1 MTGEHIHFV
10 TGCLAEFALRR
21 EVADLSQRLGF
32 DYTIDVLPI
41 TVAALMTPA
50 WIARHLSC
58 TAAAT
63 RVLIPGYCAGD
74 MAPIQE
80 TCGVPAERGPKDL
93 RQLGEYLGGVAQE
106 RADYG
111 EHTIEIIAEINHA
124 PRLALAEIVSQARK
138 LRADGADVIDVG
150 CDPGEPWSGASD
162 CVKALK
168 DQGLRV
174 SIDSLHPRE
183 IAPAVKAGAE
193 LVLSVNETNRE
204 AARDWGCEVVAI
216 PDDPSALRGLEE
228 TVECLALARVPLR
241 IDAILEPIGLGF
253 AASLERY
260 FQVRRKYP
268 DAAMMMGIGNLTEM
282 TEVDS
287 AGVNL
292 LLLAICQELS
302 IGSVLTTQVIN
313 WARSCV
319 RECDLARK
327 LVHYAVRHRV
337 PPKHVDRGLVVLRD
351 PKLTPFGAAEL
362 DELARQIRDNN
373 YRIYAEDGELHL
385 IGRGL
390 HLRERDPFLLF
401 ERLLNPGFG
410 GASDMHEPQ
419 QVDASH
425 AFYLGYELAK
435 AVTALALG
443 KQYTQDEA
451 LDWGYLSVPEESH
464 RLRKSRASAPAER
477 EEPAP

>member
-10 TGCLAEFALRR
+10 TGRLAEFALRR

-74 MAPIQE
+74 LAPIQE
-80 TCGVPAERGPKDL
+80 KCGVPPERGPKDL
-93 RQLGEYLGGVAQE
+93 RQLGEYFGGVAQE

-174 SIDSLHPRE
+174 SIDSLQPRE
-183 IAPAVKAGAE
+183 IAPAVKVGAE

-216 PDDPSALRGLEE
+216 PDDPSTLRGLEE

-287 AGVNL
+287 AGVNV

-337 PPKHVDRGLVVLRD
+337 PLKHVDRGLVVLRD

-451 LDWGYLSVPEESH
+451 LDWGYLAVAEESH
-464 RLRKSRASAPAER
+464 RLRKSRTAAPAER